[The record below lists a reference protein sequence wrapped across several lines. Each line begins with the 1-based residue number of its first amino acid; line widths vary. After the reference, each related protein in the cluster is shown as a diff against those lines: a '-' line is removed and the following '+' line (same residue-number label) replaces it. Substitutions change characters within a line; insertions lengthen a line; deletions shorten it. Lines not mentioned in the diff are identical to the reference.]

1 MNKAFTKE
9 IVITLMVVMLLAFI
23 FPKTGIVVC
32 AEDITI
38 NVSGKL
44 YEFDEKSEYEYS
56 SATPVDIIANEGKL
70 GSFSISGD

>member
-23 FPKTGIVVC
+23 FPKAGIVVC

-38 NVSGKL
+38 NVSG
-44 YEFDEKSEYEYS
+44 
-56 SATPVDIIANEGKL
+56 
-70 GSFSISGD
+70 